1 MKNMFKISITALMLF
16 SLTGCAEKNHSKNE
30 EINKALEKDREVLQ
44 QDEKIDTD
52 KAFIVSYTSIQKDD
66 GTFDFRILLSTNKI
80 NTDVV
85 NSIKKHVD
93 RASEKGSKIDRV
105 FLDFERLAK

>member
-16 SLTGCAEKNHSKNE
+16 ALTGCAEKNE
-30 EINKALEKDREVLQ
+30 EINKALEKQREVLQ
-44 QDEKIDTD
+44 QDEKIDID
-52 KAFIVSYTSIQKDD
+52 KAFIVSYTSIRKDD

-80 NTDVV
+80 NTDVI
-85 NSIKKHVD
+85 NSIKEHID

-105 FLDFERLAK
+105 FLDFERLVQ